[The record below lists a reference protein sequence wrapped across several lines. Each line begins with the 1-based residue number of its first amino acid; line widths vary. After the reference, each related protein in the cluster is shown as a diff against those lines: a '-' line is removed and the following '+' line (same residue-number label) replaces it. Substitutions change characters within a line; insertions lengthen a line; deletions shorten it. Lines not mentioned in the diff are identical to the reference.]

1 MAVADSWREVKKA
14 ELVENTNSRSRF
26 LFHLVRW
33 GHGKELPWGLGQW
46 GSGQLATCGKKEG
59 VLIYIY
65 SYICIIYIKYQ
76 ISISQHIQMNFTL
89 SGGEGGEGSEGVSEV
104 GRSCRRV

>member
-26 LFHLVRW
+26 LFHLVWR

-59 VLIYIY
+59 VLIDIY
-65 SYICIIYIKYQ
+65 SYVSYISNIY
-76 ISISQHIQMNFTL
+76 QHIQMNFTL
-89 SGGEGGEGSEGVSEV
+89 SGGEGGEGSKGVSEV